1 MTRKPLLAA
10 LLAASSIASARGVAA
25 QGSTYVPLDDVAYSY
40 VDALVARG
48 MLRTLP
54 SLERPYTARRI
65 REALASSDTLGEGRA
80 VRAWVRA
87 LDAAVSRWEPRD
99 PSDAP
104 ALRVATYGIGTAETS
119 SRRELMLA
127 NDVGGAYPGV
137 GGRAV
142 LTAGTLTATVRM
154 RLDKRLAADPDF
166 GGDQRRGVSARTE
179 DAYVVAQWKWA
190 SAFFGRQ
197 SRNWGPPR
205 LEGLQLGGYADSW
218 DHLSA
223 RLGSDRIAVTSIVA
237 RLDPYVAGGDSGTY
251 QRQLAMHRLAG
262 RWRDLELAASEA
274 VVYGGV
280 GRGMEF
286 AYANPL
292 TLYQLSQY
300 NETRDGN
307 VSYAAEASWRA
318 GRRGVYAAQVL
329 IDDFQIDRCSP
340 GCEEPTSWGG
350 TLSAE
355 GVPLWGAHRLFAS
368 YTRVANLTYRT
379 LQPWERWTSF
389 DVGIGRPF
397 ADYDEARFG
406 IDAATFATA
415 PVRVYAAHRRQ
426 GEGDYRA
433 AFPAPA
439 QLPTTPGFLAGVVER
454 AWRVGVASGASLGG
468 RASVDLDVGFN
479 VARDAGH
486 VAGET
491 RRGVEARVRASVD
504 FARTTVRP

>member
-1 MTRKPLLAA
+1 MTRPAILAV
-10 LLAASSIASARGVAA
+10 LLAASSLAGAGALAA
-25 QGSTYVPLDDVAYSY
+25 QGSAFVPLDDVAYTY

-54 SLERPYTARRI
+54 TLERPYTARRI
-65 REALASSDTLGEGRA
+65 RDALASTDTIAQGRV
-80 VRAWVRA
+80 VRGWVRA
-87 LDAAVSRWEPRD
+87 LHAAVGRWEAD
-99 PSDAP
+99 IATDAP

-127 NDVGGAYPGV
+127 NGVGGAYPGV

-142 LTAGTLTATVRM
+142 LTAGAVTATVRM

-166 GGDQRRGVSARTE
+166 GGDQRRGISARTE
-179 DAYVVAQWKWA
+179 DAYVAAQWKWA

-197 SRNWGPPR
+197 SRNWGPHR
-205 LEGLQLGGYADSW
+205 LDGLQLGGYADSW

-223 RLGSDRIAVTSIVA
+223 RLGSDRIALTSIVA

-251 QRQLAMHRLAG
+251 QRQLAMHRVAG
-262 RWRDLELAASEA
+262 RWRDLELGASEA

-318 GRRGVYAAQVL
+318 GRRGVYAAQLL

-350 TLSAE
+350 TVSAE
-355 GVPLWGAHRLFAS
+355 GVPLWGPHRLFAS

-397 ADYDEARFG
+397 ADYDEARVG
-406 IDAATFATA
+406 VDAALLAAA

-433 AFPAPA
+433 AFPAPSL
-439 QLPTTPGFLAGVVER
+439 LPTTPGFLAGVVER
-454 AWRVGVASGASLGG
+454 GWRVGLATGAIVAD
-468 RASVDLDVGFN
+468 RASVDLDVGYN
-479 VARDAGH
+479 VTGDAAH
-486 VAGET
+486 VRGTT
-491 RRGVEARVRASVD
+491 RRGAEARIRASVD
-504 FARTTVRP
+504 FARATVRP